1 MIRLRLNE
9 VGVMNEN
16 TGKFDEQFNVV
27 ETHNLLQWIFS
38 GFGDSWINN
47 EFKTKELAEKCI
59 ESFKERYGKEEVKVY
74 R

>member
-27 ETHNLLQWIFS
+27 ETHNLH
-38 GFGDSWINN
+38 
-47 EFKTKELAEKCI
+47 
-59 ESFKERYGKEEVKVY
+59 
-74 R
+74 